1 MALPQPTA
9 VAAAVAGGVPTD
21 VRELIVVDI
30 VGSPSA
36 HRRGYAVLVEP
47 LQDDGRGRELAM
59 QVRDVLLHELRL
71 HAKQA
76 PDAALVHAFGVAN
89 SLLFEDARHN
99 PGAARQIGATAIIF
113 QDHDAIIAHVP
124 PGQIV
129 LVQDHLVY
137 SVPDLDSR
145 LPHWAIGNDPNPSAE
160 PLGFANWVAPVLVQ
174 TELLPGDAIVLCDA
188 TTAVAIAGVQQTS
201 PLRRYFAQNP
211 DDILDDIRDL
221 ALDAGELFA
230 AIAVISFPPNPV
242 TSEIETMADIGRNA
256 REQARHARAA
266 MRAVVPTVPQLRRAQ
281 PETEQ
286 PVDEEVAESEQPAL
300 VMPKLG
306 FQERLLRITEGRPTE
321 GGGTWQPRSPE
332 AQFGAPGA
340 HGVRRHKRVTGL
352 RDGVSWKSGVPRAP
366 FISSPIFIG
375 VVLVAIFLLGALLW
389 SQRDI
394 FLPDA
399 TVYEPVLAQVDQ
411 RLHAASVQTEESAI
425 LTELDAAQTD
435 LERAE
440 ALGAPDDEISDRQL
454 AITLQRDEITGT
466 YRVSGV
472 TRIGSLP
479 TELQNGGT
487 SAFWTA
493 GGIFLANGD
502 LYRLN
507 PETAEIQKML
517 VQGNEIEGI
526 RIGHLFAVTY
536 DGTYLTVTDGK
547 AVFFASSTDGAIWQA
562 MTLDDINNQGDWP
575 ESQIASFGESMYML
589 VPEYRNVYEFPL
601 DANQQIVAPYDW
613 VSVGDRVNLNIGV
626 DFAIDGNIYVL
637 LGDGRVVT
645 YRGGLETSR
654 FDIPGFDPEHD
665 TAVALVNGAA
675 TGYLYIAVK
684 DDTGGGR
691 VIATDKQGEHAVIME
706 LPIGF
711 TNDYDDAKDPFAGL
725 QDMVVD
731 ENTGRLYLINADA
744 VWSFNYTLP
753 PLADTDATP
762 EATDTGE

>member
-9 VAAAVAGGVPTD
+9 VAAAFAGGVPTD
-21 VRELIVVDI
+21 VREWIVVDI

-36 HRRGYAVLVEP
+36 YRRGYAVLVEP
-47 LQDDGRGRELAM
+47 LQDDGRGHELAM

-124 PGQIV
+124 PGQVV

-137 SVPDLDSR
+137 SVPDLDSH
-145 LPHWAIGNDPNPSAE
+145 LPHWAIGNDANPPTE
-160 PLGFANWVAPVLVQ
+160 PLGFANWIAPVLVQ
-174 TELLPGDAIVLCDA
+174 TELLPGDTIVLCDA
-188 TTAVAIAGVQQTS
+188 ATSVAVAGVQQAS
-201 PLRRYFAQNP
+201 PLRRYFARNP
-211 DDILDDIRDL
+211 DEILDDIRNL
-221 ALDAGELFA
+221 ALDADQPFG
-230 AIAVISFPPNPV
+230 AIAVISFPPNPI
-242 TSEIETMADIGRNA
+242 TSEIESIADVGRNA
-256 REQARHARAA
+256 REQARHARAT
-266 MRAVVPTVPQLRRAQ
+266 MRAVVPSVPQLRREQ
-281 PETEQ
+281 TE
-286 PVDEEVAESEQPAL
+286 PGSGIVEVAEPEQPAPAI
-300 VMPKLG
+300 PKLS

-352 RDGVSWKSGVPRAP
+352 RDGVTWKSGVPRAP
-366 FISSPIFIG
+366 FLSSPVFIG
-375 VVLVAIFLLGALLW
+375 IVLVAVFLLGALIW

-399 TVYEPVLAQVDQ
+399 TVYEPILAQVDQ
-411 RLHAASVQTEESAI
+411 RLHAANALTTESDI
-425 LTELDAAQTD
+425 LAELDAAQKD
-435 LERAE
+435 LTRADG
-440 ALGAPDDEISDRQL
+440 LGAPSDEVADRQME
-454 AITLQRDEITGT
+454 ITLKRDEVTGT
-466 YRVSGV
+466 YRVSNV

-507 PETAEIQKML
+507 PTTAEIQKML

-562 MTLDDINNQGDWP
+562 MTLDDINNQGAWP

-589 VPEYRNVYEFPL
+589 VPEYRNIYEFPL

-613 VSVGDRVNLNIGV
+613 VSVGDRVNLNIAT
-626 DFAIDGNIYVL
+626 DFAIDGNIYTL
-637 LGDGRVVT
+637 LEDGRVVT
-645 YRGGLETSR
+645 YRGGLEVGR
-654 FDIPGFDPEHD
+654 FDVPGFDAEND
-665 TAVALVNGAA
+665 KAVALVNGAA
-675 TGYLYIAVK
+675 TGYLYIAVV
-684 DDTGGGR
+684 DGNGHGR
-691 VIATDKQGEHAVIME
+691 VIATDKQGQHAVIME
-706 LPIGF
+706 LPIDF
-711 TNDYDDAKDPFAGL
+711 TNEYDNTKDPFAGL

-731 ENTGRLYLINADA
+731 ENTGQLYLINADA
-744 VWSFNYTLP
+744 VWSFSYTLP
-753 PLADTDATP
+753 PLTDSSATP
-762 EATDTGE
+762 EVDTTGE